1 MTDIEKTAQQPT
13 ACFRELE
20 MQHHTDHIFN
30 VAGISP
36 PSNYRIQISSN
47 HQVTNSTANDDT

>member
-20 MQHHTDHIFN
+20 IQHHTDHIFN

-36 PSNYRIQISSN
+36 PSKLQNTDKLKSWSHKLNGQ
-47 HQVTNSTANDDT
+47 